1 MLGGWGG
8 GGGSSYGSKQFLW
21 FYHYLHVLKQYDLH
35 LTYALGGLCFARIFL
50 LLINMVVVPQGC
62 FSAACISE
70 PAQPVLVDLNLNCG
84 LTCTTCESRLRN
96 GMMHVTRVID
106 PALTS
111 APPSVF
117 P

>member
-1 MLGGWGG
+1 MVQS
-8 GGGSSYGSKQFLW
+8 SSYGFAVICKAD
-21 FYHYLHVLKQYDLH
+21 VLKQYDLH

-96 GMMHVTRVID
+96 GMTHVTPRD
-106 PALTS
+106 
-111 APPSVF
+111 
-117 P
+117 